1 MCGRFALKNPPAL
14 KAAFDLNEM
23 PELPPRYNI
32 APSQDITIIRAD
44 PDGRHLSLA
53 HWGLIP
59 AWAKAADSGYSTI
72 NARAETVDTKPSFRT
87 PFKRHR
93 CIIPADGFYEWHE
106 EGGIKIPH
114 HIGRKDGA
122 PFALAGLWD
131 RWKGPQGEVT
141 SCTIIVTEANAFM
154 KPKAT
159 DTYGAFGFI
168 YEFSPARRNFC
179 YCDRIERPL
188 TSICSGPA
196 YSANVPPTPDEARIA
211 LSAAAAF
218 SLAACF
224 WASASLAA
232 CCLFV

>member
-1 MCGRFALKNPPAL
+1 MCGRFALKNSQAV
-14 KAAFDLNEM
+14 KAAFDLKDM

-32 APSQDITIIRAD
+32 APSQDIAIIRAD

-59 AWAKAADSGYSTI
+59 VWAKAADSGYSTI
-72 NARAETVDTKPSFRT
+72 NARAETVDTKPSFRA

-93 CIIPADGFYEWHE
+93 FIPADGFYEWHE

-141 SCTIIVTEANAFM
+141 SCTITVTEANAFM

-168 YEFSPARRNFC
+168 YEFSPARRN
-179 YCDRIERPL
+179 
-188 TSICSGPA
+188 SGVATGLGAP
-196 YSANVPPTPDEARIA
+196 YVDLLGSGLFSKCPTYP
-211 LSAAAAF
+211 
-218 SLAACF
+218 
-224 WASASLAA
+224 
-232 CCLFV
+232 

>member
-1 MCGRFALKNPPAL
+1 MCGRFALKNPRAV
-14 KAAFDLNEM
+14 KAAFDLKDM

-32 APSQDITIIRAD
+32 APSQDIAIIRAD

-59 AWAKAADSGYSTI
+59 VWAKAADSGYSTI
-72 NARAETVDTKPSFRT
+72 NARAETVDTKPSFRA

-114 HIGRKDGA
+114 HIGRKDGV

-141 SCTIIVTEANAFM
+141 SCTIIVTGANAFM
-154 KPKAT
+154 KPLHDRMPVILAPQDYARWLDPDNH
-159 DTYGAFGFI
+159 DT
-168 YEFSPARRNFC
+168 
-179 YCDRIERPL
+179 
-188 TSICSGPA
+188 
-196 YSANVPPTPDEARIA
+196 
-211 LSAAAAF
+211 
-218 SLAACF
+218 
-224 WASASLAA
+224 ASLKQLLAPA
-232 CCLFV
+232 PEDWLAEWPVSRALNNPRHEGPDCAEKAN